1 MPEGRGQIIV
11 IDDDEGNRRSTEM
24 ALRRDGYGV
33 VACAGGE
40 EGLEVLRAKGADLLV
55 TDLRMP
61 GLNGLEVL
69 RRARAIDPGIGV
81 LVITG
86 FGSVESAVD
95 AMKQGA
101 DDYLQKPVNLV
112 ELRKRVAAAVEKRR
126 LAAEVANLRERLEE
140 KFSFGKIIGA
150 APSMQ
155 QVLHQLQLVAP
166 TRSSVLIVGE
176 SGTGKE
182 LIANA
187 LHQHSPR
194 KESRFVAVNC
204 AAIPPDIL
212 ESEMFGHERGAFTG
226 AVQRKIGTFELA
238 DRGTLFLDE
247 ISELPLALQAKLLR
261 VLEERSFMRVGGTE
275 TIHVDARILAATNA
289 DLEARVAAGTFRSD
303 LYYRL
308 KVVTI
313 FIPPLRERPEDIPL
327 LAHRFFATF
336 KEENGR
342 HDLLLD
348 DDAVAA
354 LNQPRWDG
362 NVRELRN
369 LMESLVVLA
378 PPGAT
383 RVTVA
388 DLPEDYRAP
397 AARPQAGQ
405 GAASAAGA
413 TAGAAAGAAGSPGGP
428 ARTMD
433 AIEREAIL
441 RALDETGGNRTRA
454 AEMLGIG
461 LRTLQRKLKEY
472 GQGSEDGAA

>member
-261 VLEERSFMRVGGTE
+261 VLEERAVIRVGSTKPRKINVRFV
-275 TIHVDARILAATNA
+275 TATNRDLAA
-289 DLEARVAAGTFRSD
+289 RVQQGHFRSD
-303 LYYRL
+303 LYYRISGL
-308 KVVTI
+308 VI
-313 FIPPLRERPEDIPL
+313 RIPPLRQRPSEIEPLARHFLREFSMRAGQTIPIISASALGKL
-327 LAHRFFATF
+327 LAH
-336 KEENGR
+336 
-342 HDLLLD
+342 DW
-348 DDAVAA
+348 
-354 LNQPRWDG
+354 PG

-369 LMESLVVLA
+369 VMERATLLVTSSSLDAEHVMIENHQ
-378 PPGAT
+378 
-383 RVTVA
+383 A
-388 DLPEDYRAP
+388 DSTDLFDAEFEAETAVMNSPFLEASSPEDEK
-397 AARPQAGQ
+397 ARILKAL
-405 GAASAAGA
+405 
-413 TAGAAAGAAGSPGGP
+413 
-428 ARTMD
+428 
-433 AIEREAIL
+433 EAC
-441 RALDETGGNRTRA
+441 GGNQTRA
-454 AEMLGIG
+454 AKMLGIAR
-461 LRTLQRKLKEY
+461 RTLINRIEQFNLPRPKK
-472 GQGSEDGAA
+472 G

>member
-150 APSMQ
+150 SPSMQ
-155 QVLHQLQLVAP
+155 QILHQLQLVAP

-194 KESRFVAVNC
+194 KDSRFVAVNC

-275 TIHVDARILAATNA
+275 TIHVDVRILAATNA
-289 DLEARVAAGTFRSD
+289 DLEARVAAGSFRSD

-313 FIPPLRERPEDIPL
+313 VIPPLRERPEDIPL

-336 KEENGR
+336 KEENTR
-342 HDLLLD
+342 SDLLLD

-354 LNQPRWDG
+354 LNQVRWDG

-383 RVTVA
+383 HVTVA
-388 DLPEDYRAP
+388 DLPEAYREAP

-405 GAASAAGA
+405 GTASAAGA
-413 TAGAAAGAAGSPGGP
+413 TAGASGGP

-454 AEMLGIG
+454 AELLGIG

>member
-1 MPEGRGQIIV
+1 MPGVRGRIIV
-11 IDDDEGNRRSTEM
+11 IDDDEGNRRSTEL
-24 ALRRDGYGV
+24 ALRRDGYE
-33 VACAGGE
+33 VAAYGGGSAG
-40 EGLEVLRAKGADLLV
+40 LDHLRAHGADLLV

-61 GLNGLEVL
+61 EMNGLDVL
-69 RRARAIDPGIGV
+69 RQARAMDPGIGV

-126 LAAEVANLRERLEE
+126 LAMEVTSLKQRLDE
-140 KFSFGKIIGA
+140 KYSFGQIIGA
-150 APSMQ
+150 SPGMQ
-155 QVLHQLQLVAP
+155 QILHQLSLVAP

-187 LHQHSPR
+187 LHQNSPR
-194 KESRFVAVNC
+194 KEAPFVAVNC

-247 ISELPLALQAKLLR
+247 IGELPLALQAKLLR
-261 VLEERSFMRVGGTE
+261 VLEERSFMRVGGTG
-275 TIHVDARILAATNA
+275 TIHVDVRILAATNA
-289 DLEARVAAGTFRSD
+289 DLENRVSVGAFRSD

-313 FIPPLRERPEDIPL
+313 RIPPLRERPEDLPL
-327 LAHRFFATF
+327 LAHRFFSSFQA
-336 KEENGR
+336 ENDR
-342 HDLLLD
+342 PDLGLD
-348 DDAVAA
+348 PEVVEV
-354 LNQPRWDG
+354 LKRLRWDG

-378 PPGAT
+378 PAGTT
-383 RVTVA
+383 RIRVE
-388 DLPEDYRAP
+388 DLPEPYRAVDGLP
-397 AARPQAGQ
+397 RPRAQAPLPD
-405 GAASAAGA
+405 S
-413 TAGAAAGAAGSPGGP
+413 GP
-428 ARTMD
+428 PRTMD
-433 AIEREAIL
+433 EIEKEAIL
-441 RALDETGGNRTRA
+441 RALQQTGGNRTRA
-454 AEMLGIG
+454 AEILGIG

-472 GQGSEDGAA
+472 GQAGEGEVF